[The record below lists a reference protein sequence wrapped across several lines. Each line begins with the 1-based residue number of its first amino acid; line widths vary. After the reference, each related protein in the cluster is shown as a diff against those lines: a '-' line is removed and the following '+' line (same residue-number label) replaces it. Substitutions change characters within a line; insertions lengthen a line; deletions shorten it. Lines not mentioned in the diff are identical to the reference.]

1 MRLLAGNGPMK
12 AITLGL
18 GDRVGLGLLAGVF
31 LICRMEWGQGNSAF
45 VFELFREFFRSS
57 QHTIETLAH
66 PVILAGVL
74 GLALLIY
81 GAVAR
86 RPRRALVLAGILLPG
101 LVAALL
107 LLVGSLSGRITVVL
121 SSLPCLVGAAVLG
134 WRIWRSPTALGSR

>member
-1 MRLLAGNGPMK
+1 MK

-18 GDRVGLGLLAGVF
+18 GDRVGLGLLAGAF

-45 VFELFREFFRSS
+45 VFELFREFFRSP
-57 QHTIETLAH
+57 QHTIETLVH
-66 PVILAGVL
+66 PVIMAGVL

-107 LLVGSLSGRITVVL
+107 LLVGSLSGRITIIFL
-121 SSLPCLVGAAVLG
+121 SLPYLVGAAILSRRV
-134 WRIWRSPTALGSR
+134 WQSPAANDPS